1 MYYNIFVLKI
11 IFMTIIYIY
20 MWTQRKRKI
29 FVILYYLESIESVNF
44 LSRLINFDEIMKKMQ
59 ADEVGWDNKRRIQ
72 KL

>member
-1 MYYNIFVLKI
+1 
-11 IFMTIIYIY
+11 

>member
-44 LSRLINFDEIMKKMQ
+44 LSRLINFDEIMNKMQ